1 MFWINICNICNIII
15 IHTHSKSILVNIKY
29 YFWTCLVNIK
39 SILSFKSS
47 NTQTVVDFEEIPRLV
62 EIMVKDYSKSF
73 TGHNF
78 SFRILLPRSKDSQKI
93 NNHTKKMGLQI
104 QNDFLLG
111 IRKLKLKPNIREFK
125 YVHDEE
131 HFGWLLID
139 QSIYDMLNAD

>member
-1 MFWINICNICNIII
+1 M
-15 IHTHSKSILVNIKY
+15 
-29 YFWTCLVNIK
+29 VNIK

-47 NTQTVVDFEEIPRLV
+47 NTETVADFEEISKLV
-62 EIMVKDYSKSF
+62 EIMVKAYSKSF
-73 TGHNF
+73 TEHNF

-139 QSIYDMLNAD
+139 PSIYDTLNED

>member
-1 MFWINICNICNIII
+1 LVSIN
-15 IHTHSKSILVNIKY
+15 
-29 YFWTCLVNIK
+29 

-47 NTQTVVDFEEIPRLV
+47 YTETIVDFEEIPILV
-62 EIMVKDYSKSF
+62 ESMVKSYSKSF
-73 TGHNF
+73 TEHNF

-93 NNHTKKMGLQI
+93 NNLTKKMGLQI

-111 IRKLKLKPNIREFK
+111 IRKLKLKPNIRELK

-139 QSIYDMLNAD
+139 PSIYDILNAD

>member
-1 MFWINICNICNIII
+1 MI
-15 IHTHSKSILVNIKY
+15 
-29 YFWTCLVNIK
+29 NIK

-47 NTQTVVDFEEIPRLV
+47 NTETIVDFEEIPRLV
-62 EIMVKDYSKSF
+62 EIMVKAYSKSF
-73 TGHNF
+73 TEHNF

-93 NNHTKKMGLQI
+93 NNQTKKMGLQI

-125 YVHDEE
+125 YVHDED

-139 QSIYDMLNAD
+139 PSIYDILNVD

>member
-1 MFWINICNICNIII
+1 M
-15 IHTHSKSILVNIKY
+15 
-29 YFWTCLVNIK
+29 VNIK

-47 NTQTVVDFEEIPRLV
+47 NTETIVDFEEIPRLV
-62 EIMVKDYSKSF
+62 EIMVKAYSKSF
-73 TGHNF
+73 TEHNF

-139 QSIYDMLNAD
+139 PSIYDILNDRLISFLPLPFYFFLV